1 MTASLLQHLMHL
13 RSPKSNTDNIPH
25 RYFRLQFV
33 KCGFTFQQLTSL
45 ILIKFRLLLY
55 AGVSEGTV
63 GGRIANSLLHT

>member
-13 RSPKSNTDNIPH
+13 RSPKSSTDNIPH
-25 RYFRLQFV
+25 LPCRPKFAERGL
-33 KCGFTFQQLTSL
+33 TFQQLTSL
-45 ILIKFRLLLY
+45 ILITFRLLS